1 MKKIFFIAMMVAAA
15 LVGCTSQNNDQNAAE
30 EAKAKS
36 KAKRE
41 DRLMSA
47 EAQFEARIQELKKL
61 GKRRDANKDSL
72 QAVYDAYLQE
82 QALAHVGEDLGLKI
96 THSLAINFNV
106 KQLDSVM
113 NLCELYKQDPELN
126 RLHEAALNA
135 EATAPGKK
143 YVDFEAEERRGDK
156 MTRLSKLLAKGKPI
170 VLTFWT
176 SSSIPCRNEIREFI
190 QPIVQDYRKDVLFV
204 CTAVME
210 DTIYDAQRA
219 ASELEIIWPML
230 YAGDKDNPP
239 TKPYG
244 VLHLP
249 YTMIIGRDGIIKARG
264 LRGAQ
269 IEEAIKKEIGR
280 K

>member
-1 MKKIFFIAMMVAAA
+1 MKKFFYIAIMIAAVFA
-15 LVGCTSQNNDQNAAE
+15 GCSNQGNEQNAAE
-30 EAKAKS
+30 EARAKS
-36 KAKRE
+36 KAKLE
-41 DRLMSA
+41 DRLTSP
-47 EAQFEARIQELKKL
+47 EAQFEARLQELKKL
-61 GKRRDANKDSL
+61 GKRRGVNKDSL

-82 QALAHVGEDLGLKI
+82 QAMAHIGEDLGLKI
-96 THSLAINFNV
+96 THSLAVNFNY

-113 NLCELYKQDPELN
+113 NLCEVYKQDPELN
-126 RLHEAALNA
+126 RLYEAALNA
-135 EATAPGKK
+135 EATGVGKR

-156 MTRLSKLLAKGKPI
+156 MTRLSKLMAKGKPI

-230 YAGDKDNPP
+230 YAGDKNNPP

-249 YTMIIGRDGIIKARG
+249 HTLIIGKDGIIKARG